1 MKHRIFTFLK
11 ESLLTLRF
19 LEGTML
25 CCGIYF
31 LGVLVWWHHNSF
43 LYVFGAATTF
53 SSFTFLFPIC
63 AALPYALRY
72 RENRKSHLDAMILQR
87 CSVRRYLN
95 TMFMRTAVS
104 GFAAMALGTVLF
116 ICLIPVFFPN
126 AVISYEMEEGGIII
140 PYMRGIAK
148 AGNWPAYFGFYVVLM
163 GISGVFWSVLA
174 LTVSAWID
182 NIYAITIFPILFLTV
197 MDYLARPVLLCTL
210 TGIMIGDHYF
220 CESWM
225 QMLSCSLATFGSM
238 SLACYILFV
247 QKGRRNARES

>member
-1 MKHRIFTFLK
+1 MKHRVFVFLK
-11 ESLLTLRF
+11 EALLTARF
-19 LEGTML
+19 LEGAML
-25 CCGIYF
+25 CCDIYF
-31 LGVLVWWHHNSF
+31 LGVSVWLHQSSF

-63 AALPYALRY
+63 AGLPYALRY
-72 RENRKSHLDAMILQR
+72 MENRKSHLDDMILQR

-104 GFAAMALGTVLF
+104 GFAVMALGTVLF
-116 ICLIPVFFPN
+116 ICLIPVFFPD
-126 AVISYEMEEGGIII
+126 AVISYEMEEYGIII
-140 PYMRGIAK
+140 PYMRGIAR
-148 AGNWPAYFGFYVVLM
+148 AGNWLVYFGFYVVLM
-163 GISGVFWSVLA
+163 GISGIFWSVLA
-174 LTVSAWID
+174 LAVSAWID
-182 NIYAITIFPILFLTV
+182 NIYAIIFFPILFLTV

-220 CESWM
+220 CESWV
-225 QMLSCSLATFGSM
+225 QMLSYSLATFGSM